1 MTLTPDEIALYRT
14 DLLAYSQFMFRR
26 RRGMDFLPADHHKT
40 VCDALEQVVIGNT
53 TRLIINIPPRAGKT
67 ELAVKNFISWCMGN
81 FPDSEFI
88 HASYAKELATANV
101 SETRNIMQHE
111 AWSEVFGQP
120 EFRGDSNAKDFFKTN
135 QGGAVMAVGVGGGVT
150 GFGAGKMRPT
160 FGGCF
165 PEWQEV
171 STPDGNKRIADIA
184 PGDFV
189 YTMDKSS
196 GMRVNRAV
204 LKSWTNP
211 ANDIIRIHMSDGSFL
226 DCTPDHEIL
235 TESGWVAAI
244 HLANALNLVNTE
256 AGYSGGIRS
265 ADGAVEGDFDDA
277 FRVLWLCIP
286 DRIRKALRDGRPCL
300 SRFDLPNNSNSN
312 PIAGGDIGAAIR
324 ALEYF
329 NSILSGQLCARSA
342 FEEWERSMPD
352 GVLHVVGL
360 SAVREIVKP
369 VVGGVPVEV
378 PDLIPIG
385 AFTYKLLCDN
395 MRDVFERDLSTHG
408 KVDPHV
414 SISVTRGF
422 KHSDGACPANLS
434 KVRNLV
440 KPIGSPD
447 SFPIGVSYVG
457 HVDKTFCLSVDV
469 EHSFQLSHTGAIVS
483 NCIIVDDPHKPAEA
497 NSDAVRKSTL
507 AWFQNTLESRK
518 NSNETPIIVIMQRLH
533 EEDLAGWLADGGNGE
548 EWTVI
553 KIPAIRDNGES
564 FWEENSNFAIEK
576 LRRQEQSNAYVFAGQ
591 YMQIPSPLGGGILKD
606 AWYQY
611 WDILPPLKWR
621 KIYAD
626 TAQKTKEQNDFS
638 VFQCWGD
645 DGTGRKYLID
655 QVRGKWEAPELLSI
669 ARAFWQKHL
678 KEDKAK
684 LGQLRAM
691 MVEDKSSGTGLIQ
704 TLERERVP
712 VIGVK
717 RNIDKI
723 TRAMDAAPLMQT
735 GCVFLPRKEANLW
748 VNDLLAESS
757 AFPNGKHDDQLDP
770 MFDAVVD
777 RQTGFNLAAVG

>member
-111 AWSEVFGQP
+111 AWSEIFGQP

-160 FGGCF
+160 FGG
-165 PEWQEV
+165 
-171 STPDGNKRIADIA
+171 A
-184 PGDFV
+184 
-189 YTMDKSS
+189 
-196 GMRVNRAV
+196 
-204 LKSWTNP
+204 
-211 ANDIIRIHMSDGSFL
+211 
-226 DCTPDHEIL
+226 
-235 TESGWVAAI
+235 
-244 HLANALNLVNTE
+244 
-256 AGYSGGIRS
+256 
-265 ADGAVEGDFDDA
+265 
-277 FRVLWLCIP
+277 
-286 DRIRKALRDGRPCL
+286 
-300 SRFDLPNNSNSN
+300 
-312 PIAGGDIGAAIR
+312 
-324 ALEYF
+324 
-329 NSILSGQLCARSA
+329 
-342 FEEWERSMPD
+342 
-352 GVLHVVGL
+352 
-360 SAVREIVKP
+360 
-369 VVGGVPVEV
+369 
-378 PDLIPIG
+378 
-385 AFTYKLLCDN
+385 
-395 MRDVFERDLSTHG
+395 
-408 KVDPHV
+408 
-414 SISVTRGF
+414 
-422 KHSDGACPANLS
+422 
-434 KVRNLV
+434 
-440 KPIGSPD
+440 
-447 SFPIGVSYVG
+447 
-457 HVDKTFCLSVDV
+457 
-469 EHSFQLSHTGAIVS
+469 
-483 NCIIVDDPHKPAEA
+483 IIVDDPHKPAEA

-777 RQTGFNLAAVG
+777 RQMGFNLAAVG